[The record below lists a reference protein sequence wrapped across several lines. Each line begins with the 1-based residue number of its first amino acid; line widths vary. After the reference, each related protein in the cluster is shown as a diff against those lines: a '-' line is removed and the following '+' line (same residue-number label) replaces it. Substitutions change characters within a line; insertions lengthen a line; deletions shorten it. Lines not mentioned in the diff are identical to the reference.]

1 LLPSAAGKAAARGDI
16 AALRLHSARTVS
28 FVEEVSQAMTA
39 RRFVLLL
46 VVLSL
51 TAIPARSLS
60 AGGAAPATTPAG
72 ETALSNK
79 DVIKLVKLDLG
90 DDVVIAKIKQ
100 ADSVDFDVTT
110 DGLIQLKQA
119 SVSGRV
125 IAAMLEKTTP
135 ANERPVVPFPGRM
148 PGGRSVDSLGQDIR
162 ILAGGKEI
170 VLDGNQGDLTT
181 TGMWPVVMVY
191 LDYPGLHAR
200 VRTSETRPALL
211 VRSSHDPTAYYYI
224 GKLDANQNDNNR
236 SLKIEQKASGFSA
249 TTRVIPAGH
258 WQVEYDASEAS
269 PGVWRIVPKRD
280 LQPGEYGVVIPGGTL
295 YEFGVD

>member
-1 LLPSAAGKAAARGDI
+1 
-16 AALRLHSARTVS
+16 
-28 FVEEVSQAMTA
+28 MTA
-39 RRFVLLL
+39 KKIVLLL
-46 VVLSL
+46 LALSL

-60 AGGAAPATTPAG
+60 AAGAAPATTPSQ
-72 ETALSNK
+72 ETALSNR

-90 DDVVIAKIKQ
+90 DDVVIAKIRQ
-100 ADSVDFDVTT
+100 AGSVDFDVTT

-125 IAAMLEKTTP
+125 IAAMLERTTA
-135 ANERPVVPFPGRM
+135 ANERPVAALPGRM
-148 PGGRSVDSLGQDIR
+148 PGGRSVDSFGQDVR
-162 ILAGGKEI
+162 ILVGGKEI
-170 VLDGNQGDLTT
+170 VLDGNQGDITT

-224 GKLDANQNDNNR
+224 GKLDANHDDNNR

-269 PGVWRIVPKRD
+269 QGVWRIVPKRD